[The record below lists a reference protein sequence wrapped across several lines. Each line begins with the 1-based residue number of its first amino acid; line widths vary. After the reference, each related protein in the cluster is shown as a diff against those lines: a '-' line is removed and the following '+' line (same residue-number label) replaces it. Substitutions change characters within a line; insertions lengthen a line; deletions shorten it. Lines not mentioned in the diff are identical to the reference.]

1 MKQRWKTKKQHA
13 EIHSELSFTWKKKL
27 VASNQQNPMEYRRY
41 IAEMLARCRAS
52 DKLSGSSFLCYVIEI
67 IVVLLDL
74 SFCRE
79 GVE

>member
-1 MKQRWKTKKQHA
+1 
-13 EIHSELSFTWKKKL
+13 
-27 VASNQQNPMEYRRY
+27 MEYRRY